1 MSVKRINQ
9 GGQTLPIKE
18 FKLDSMV
25 ENPAIVLIA
34 KRGSGK
40 SWVCRSILKNFRSI
54 PVGVIISPTEKM
66 ADPPFYSEFLPDTYV
81 HYEYKTE
88 LIEKIL
94 YRQQYMIE
102 KKKEKRMNEN
112 KTIDARAFILMD
124 DCLSSKGSWGKDK
137 PVMDL
142 LYNGR
147 HFQLMYILTM
157 QFPLGIEPSLR
168 LNFDYIFL
176 LADDNVSNLKRL
188 YDHYA
193 GMFPNLEAFK
203 QVFEQL
209 TRDFGAMVIVN
220 RGVRNNF
227 LEKIYWFK
235 AYDEKIGY
243 IGCKQFIK
251 NHEDNYDKNWR
262 KRNAGIHMEDLI
274 MKKKGN
280 NFKINVDKVE

>member
-1 MSVKRINQ
+1 MSIKKINQ
-9 GGQTLPIKE
+9 NGQTLPIKE
-18 FKLDSMV
+18 FKLNSMV
-25 ENPAIVLIA
+25 ENPAIVLVA

-40 SWVCRSILKNFRSI
+40 SWVCRSILKNFRDI

-66 ADPPFYSEFLPDTYV
+66 ADPPFYSEFLPDSYI

-94 YRQQYMIE
+94 YRQTYMIE
-102 KKKEKRMNEN
+102 RKKEKRSTEN
-112 KTIDARAFILMD
+112 KLIDPRAFILMD
-124 DCLSSKGSWGKDK
+124 DCLSSKGTWGKDK
-137 PVMDL
+137 PVMEL

-147 HFQLMYILTM
+147 HYQLMYILTM

-188 YDHYA
+188 YEHYA
-193 GMFPNLEAFK
+193 GMFPNLDAFK

-209 TRDFGAMVIVN
+209 TRDFGSMVIVN

-227 LEKIYWFK
+227 LDKIFWFK
-235 AYDEKIGY
+235 ADNNPIGF

-251 NHEDNYDKNWR
+251 NHEDNYDPKWR
-262 KRNAGIHMEDLI
+262 LRNTSFNMNDILA
-274 MKKKGN
+274 KKKGN
-280 NFKINVDKVE
+280 SIRINVDKV